1 MVSPPDRVQIHH
13 NNEEITH
20 PVSHSE
26 GVVREWR
33 ESGGL
38 VQEMRL
44 REVVGDS
51 SVMLVSKLG

>member
-1 MVSPPDRVQIHH
+1 MVSPPDRMEIHH

-26 GVVREWR
+26 GVVRE
-33 ESGGL
+33 GL